1 MHSIVYS
8 WKSYKVHLPVLE
20 AWLKANTGEGYKG
33 NSADASLTLWFEDE
47 PSEEIKT
54 AVDAQWDSLT
64 EEGEAAKIL
73 LYENRNKAVD
83 AARAA
88 LLTATF
94 DSLIPAERK
103 LWMNAALTDEDKDA
117 LLVKFPQG

>member
-1 MHSIVYS
+1 MYSIVYS

-20 AWLKANTGEGYKG
+20 AWLKANAGEGYKG
-33 NSADASLTLWFEDE
+33 NSADASLTLWFDDE
-47 PSEEIKT
+47 PSEEIKL
-54 AVDAQWDSLT
+54 AVDAQWDALT

-73 LYENRNKAVD
+73 LYENRNKAVES
-83 AARAA
+83 ARAA

-103 LWMNAALTDEDKDA
+103 LWMNAALTVEDKDA

>member
-1 MHSIVYS
+1 MYSIVKE

-20 AWLKANTGEGYKG
+20 AWFKANAGEGYKG
-33 NSADASLTLWFEDE
+33 NSADVVLTLWFDNE
-47 PSEEIKT
+47 PSVEIKS

-73 LYENRNKAVD
+73 LYENRNKVVE
-83 AARAA
+83 AAKAA

-103 LWMNAALTDEDKDA
+103 LLMNVALTDDDRDA
-117 LLVKFPQG
+117 LLVKYPQ

>member
-1 MHSIVYS
+1 MFSIVKE
-8 WKSYKVHLPVLE
+8 WKSYKVHLLVFE
-20 AWLKANTGEGYKG
+20 AWLKANAGEGYKG
-33 NSADASLTLWFEDE
+33 NSADVVLTLWFDNE
-47 PSEEIKT
+47 PSVEIKS

-73 LYENRNKAVD
+73 LYENRNKVVE
-83 AARAA
+83 AAKAA

-103 LWMNAALTDEDKDA
+103 LLMNVALTDDDRDA
-117 LLVKFPQG
+117 LLVKYPQ